1 MKNLS
6 ILTHAIAAALTSN
19 STVVVVEPEQE
30 ATTPFK
36 PTLEIP
42 EMKYYDVYTT
52 GKQRRTQR
60 RKQERKCKR

>member
-1 MKNLS
+1 MKDLS

-19 STVVVVEPEQE
+19 ISVVVVEPE